1 MRKMIKIMKGNSCHY
16 SVAKTEPLVPIDIM
30 AYYPYACVNPRA
42 TWPKRVF
49 VSRIFVIDGILRMF
63 LQINC
68 PHILTNISLY
78 FPV

>member
-1 MRKMIKIMKGNSCHY
+1 MRKMIKIRKGNSCHY

-49 VSRIFVIDGILRMF
+49 VLSIFLIDGIGTSGRRSGGRRSGGRLLAM
-63 LQINC
+63 
-68 PHILTNISLY
+68 T
-78 FPV
+78 